1 MGYARLGKKYAHPL
15 PRFLL
20 LKTKKIKGGK
30 LMSQMNESVL
40 NIDSFREKCV
50 MQSIDYLLSR
60 KMGIRGQMPHFVK
73 TTLID
78 FRDDYLSELKKLK
91 EEN

>member
-1 MGYARLGKKYAHPL
+1 
-15 PRFLL
+15 
-20 LKTKKIKGGK
+20 
-30 LMSQMNESVL
+30 MSQMNESVL